1 MLEESRRPRVI
12 VIGLDGATW
21 DLVQPMVD
29 QGWMP
34 YLARLLREGM
44 RAPLRSTL
52 PPLTAPAWS
61 SFMTGL
67 NPGRHGVF
75 AFQRALNHSLE
86 RAFVDA
92 TAIRAPLLW
101 EYLSQAGQQVGVL
114 NVPVTYPVRPVHGW
128 LVSGMMTPSEES
140 EFTWPA
146 ELAAALRARRYTIDL
161 RILKRERDY
170 HAPERRLALVDDLRR
185 VLLER
190 QAALEEVLLPRGA
203 DFLMVMYETPDRM
216 QHYTWRY
223 LEECLGLN
231 GRTPAVRTPVHD
243 AVEATYR
250 ALDDCI
256 GRTLAQA
263 AGPDTR
269 VFFVSDHGF
278 GPRHTR
284 VHIDQ
289 WLANQGL
296 LRYAGG
302 KAGVRRRL
310 KPYMRALKRL
320 IPRQVLL
327 RGRRAFAVNRIID
340 WPQTQAYSGV
350 ASEFAIYVNLA
361 GREPYGA
368 VPAGDAYAA
377 LRRQI
382 KSALQ
387 QLTDPRSG
395 QRVVTAVYLRE
406 EIYHGPFV
414 DQAPD
419 IVYELAPG
427 YEPTAEVSPGRIFSD
442 VTAEGE
448 GMHQPDGIFLAWG
461 PQIRA
466 GQCAAHVSL
475 PDLAPT
481 VLYALDL
488 PVPGAFDGQIL
499 QDIFNPA
506 HLAAHPPQVTED
518 GGPFTLPDLAAAP
531 ALTAADE
538 ASLRERLTALGYLS

>member
-1 MLEESRRPRVI
+1 MPEPTMRSRVI
-12 VIGLDGATW
+12 VIGLDGGTW
-21 DLVQPMVD
+21 DLLEPMMA

-34 YLARLLREGM
+34 HLARLVHEGA

-75 AFQRALNHSLE
+75 AFQRTLNRSLE
-86 RAFVDA
+86 RSFVNA
-92 TAIRAPLLW
+92 SAIRAPLLW
-101 EYLSQAGQQVGVL
+101 EHLSQAGVQVGVL
-114 NVPVTYPVRPVHGW
+114 NVPITYPVRPVHGW

-140 EFTWPA
+140 DFTWPDA
-146 ELAAALRARRYTIDL
+146 LADELRARHYTIDL

-170 HAPERRLALVDDLRR
+170 HAPEQRLALVDDLRR

-190 QAALEEVLLPRGA
+190 QAVLEEVLLPRGA
-203 DFLMVMYETPDRM
+203 DFLMVVHETPDRL

-223 LEECLGLN
+223 LEESLAIN
-231 GRTPAVRTPVHD
+231 GQSLTSRSPVHD
-243 AVEATYR
+243 AVEAAYR
-250 ALDDCI
+250 AIDDCI
-256 GRTLAQA
+256 GRTLVHA
-263 AGPDTR
+263 AGEGTT

-278 GPRHTR
+278 GPRDTR

-296 LRYAGG
+296 LRYASG
-302 KAGVRRRL
+302 KADVRRLL

-320 IPRQVLL
+320 IPRQVLV
-327 RGRRAFAVNRIID
+327 RGRQAFAVNRIID
-340 WPQTQAYSGV
+340 WAHTQAYSGV
-350 ASEFAIYVNLA
+350 ASEYAIYINLA
-361 GREPYGA
+361 GREPYGI
-368 VPAGDAYAA
+368 VPAGEAYET
-377 LRRQI
+377 LRQAI
-382 KSALQ
+382 KTDLLQ
-387 QLTDPRSG
+387 LEDPRGG
-395 QRVVTAVYLRE
+395 QRVVNAVYLRE
-406 EIYHGPFV
+406 EIYQGPFV

-442 VTAEGE
+442 VAGEGE

-461 PQIRA
+461 PGIRPGQLA
-466 GQCAAHVSL
+466 GPLYL

-481 VLYALDL
+481 LCYALDL
-488 PVPGAFDGQIL
+488 PVPAGFDGRVL
-499 QDIFNPA
+499 EEIFAPA
-506 HLAAHPPQVTED
+506 HLAAHPPQTAGHETHVE
-518 GGPFTLPDLAAAP
+518 LPDPQATP
-531 ALTAADE
+531 SLTAADE

>member
-1 MLEESRRPRVI
+1 MSEPTPRPRVI
-12 VIGLDGATW
+12 VIGLDGGTW
-21 DLVQPMVD
+21 DLIDPMMA

-34 YLARLLREGM
+34 HLARLVREGV

-67 NPGRHGVF
+67 NPGRHGVY
-75 AFQRALNHSLE
+75 AFQRALNRSLE
-86 RAFVDA
+86 RTFVNA
-92 TAIRAPLLW
+92 AAIRAPLLW
-101 EYLSQAGQQVGVL
+101 EHLSQAGLQVGVL
-114 NVPVTYPVRPVHGW
+114 NVPITYPVRPVRGW

-146 ELAAALRARRYTIDL
+146 ELADALRARDYTIDL

-170 HAPERRLALVDDLRR
+170 HAPEQRLALVDDLRR
-185 VLLER
+185 VLLAR
-190 QAALEEVLLPRGA
+190 QAALEELLLPRGA
-203 DFLMVMYETPDRM
+203 DFLMVVHETPDRL

-223 LEECLGLN
+223 LEESLGLN
-231 GRTPAVRTPVHD
+231 GRQPAHTPVHA
-243 AVEATYR
+243 AVEAAYR
-250 ALDDCI
+250 AIDDCI
-256 GRTLAQA
+256 GRTLEQA
-263 AGPDTR
+263 AAAGTR

-296 LRYAGG
+296 LRYAAG
-302 KAGVRRRL
+302 KADVRRVL

-327 RGRRAFAVNRIID
+327 RGRQAFAVNRLID
-340 WPQTQAYSGV
+340 WAQTQAYSGV
-350 ASEFAIYVNLA
+350 ASEYAIYINLA
-361 GREPYGA
+361 GREPYGV
-368 VPAGDAYAA
+368 VPAGETYET
-377 LRRQI
+377 LRQQI
-382 KSALQ
+382 KTGLLQ
-387 QLTDPRSG
+387 LMDPRRG
-395 QRVVTAVYLRE
+395 ERVVTAVYLRE

-427 YEPTAEVSPGRIFSD
+427 YEPTSEVSPGRIFTD
-442 VTAEGE
+442 VTGEGE

-461 PQIRA
+461 SEIQH
-466 GQCAAHVSL
+466 GQLPAPVCL
-475 PDLAPT
+475 PDLVPT
-481 VLYALDL
+481 LFYALDL
-488 PVPGAFDGQIL
+488 PVPAGFDGRVL
-499 QDIFNPA
+499 DDVFTPA
-506 HLAAHPPQVTED
+506 HRAAHPPRWGDQGANLELP
-518 GGPFTLPDLAAAP
+518 GPLAAP
-531 ALTAADE
+531 ALSEADE

>member
-1 MLEESRRPRVI
+1 MSEPVLRPRVV

-21 DLVQPMVD
+21 DLLEPMMA

-34 YLARLLREGM
+34 HLARLVHAGT

-75 AFQRALNHSLE
+75 AFQRSLNRSLE
-86 RAFVDA
+86 RTFVNA
-92 TAIRAPLLW
+92 AAIRAPLLW
-101 EYLSQAGQQVGVL
+101 EHLSQAGQQVGVL
-114 NVPVTYPVRPVHGW
+114 NVPITYPVRPVRGW
-128 LVSGMMTPSEES
+128 LVSGMMTPSEEV

-146 ELAAALRARRYTIDL
+146 ELADQLRARHYTIDL

-170 HAPERRLALVDDLRR
+170 RAPEQRLALVDDLRR
-185 VLLER
+185 ILLER
-190 QAALEEVLLPRGA
+190 QAVLEELLLPRGA
-203 DFLMVMYETPDRM
+203 DFLMVVHETPDRM

-223 LEECLGLN
+223 LEESLGLN
-231 GRTPAVRTPVHD
+231 GRQLVSPTALHEV
-243 AVEATYR
+243 VEATYR
-250 ALDDCI
+250 AIDDCI
-256 GRTLAQA
+256 GRTLEQA
-263 AGPDTR
+263 AGDGTR

-296 LRYAGG
+296 LRYASG
-302 KAGVRRRL
+302 KADVRRML
-310 KPYMRALKRL
+310 KPYMGALKRL
-320 IPRQVLL
+320 MPRRVLL
-327 RGRRAFAVNRIID
+327 RGRQAFAVNRIID
-340 WPQTQAYSGV
+340 WSHTRAYSGV
-350 ASEFAIYVNLA
+350 ASEYAIYINLA
-361 GREPYGA
+361 GREPYGI
-368 VPAGDAYAA
+368 VPAGGAYDA
-377 LRRQI
+377 LRREIQTG
-382 KSALQ
+382 LL
-387 QLTDPRSG
+387 QLTDPRHG

-427 YEPTAEVSPGRIFSD
+427 YEPTSEVSPGRIFSD
-442 VTAEGE
+442 VSDEGE

-461 PQIRA
+461 PAIR
-466 GQCAAHVSL
+466 GGELAAPVYL
-475 PDLAPT
+475 PDLVPT
-481 VLYALDL
+481 LLYALDL
-488 PVPGAFDGQIL
+488 PVPTGLDGRVL
-499 QDIFNPA
+499 EDIFTPN
-506 HLAAHPPQVTED
+506 HLAAHPLQRTD
-518 GGPFTLPDLAAAP
+518 RAAQLALPDPAHAP

-538 ASLRERLTALGYLS
+538 ASLHERLTALGYLS